1 MKKNFKRLWIKPV
14 TKTIKSMR
22 TTTATFIQEVTIT
35 DPETNAPVTV
45 SMYKHDITGGIFG
58 IDSSFIEQNFEDDE
72 TPTVA
77 DPFINNGIVEL
88 IEYEISPF
96 LFDKQED

>member
-1 MKKNFKRLWIKPV
+1 MK
-14 TKTIKSMR
+14 
-22 TTTATFIQEVTIT
+22 TTSATFIQQVTVT
-35 DPETNAPVTV
+35 DPETNAPVQLSV
-45 SMYKHDITGGIFG
+45 YKHDSSGGMFA

-77 DPFINNGIVEL
+77 DPFTNNAIVEL

-96 LFDKQED
+96 LFTDKESDR